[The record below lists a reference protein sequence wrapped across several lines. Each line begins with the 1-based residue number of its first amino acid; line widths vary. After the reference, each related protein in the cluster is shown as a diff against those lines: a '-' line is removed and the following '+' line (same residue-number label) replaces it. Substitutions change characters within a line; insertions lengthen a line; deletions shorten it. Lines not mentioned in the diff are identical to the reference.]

1 MSEAVEHR
9 GGDDRVAEDL
19 AAGGE
24 GLVGGH
30 DQRAALVAGVDEL
43 EEQAGGVGVE
53 GEVADLVD
61 DQQRVAVEQA
71 RLARL
76 ERR

>member
-1 MSEAVEHR
+1 LKTRPVPAT
-9 GGDDRVAEDL
+9 GN
-19 AAGGE
+19 
-24 GLVGGH
+24 
-30 DQRAALVAGVDEL
+30 
-43 EEQAGGVGVE
+43 QASGVGVE